1 MLEQKIDV
9 KKIFK
14 DEYKPTKE
22 EKEFLKQKADKNN
35 TKPVDGQSKLSINQ
49 ASNLVLPNFTYYIKL
64 FNTNLYY
71 KLTKFTNIL
80 KDKTVNFDL

>member
-35 TKPVDGQSKLSINQ
+35 TKPVDG
-49 ASNLVLPNFTYYIKL
+49 
-64 FNTNLYY
+64 
-71 KLTKFTNIL
+71 
-80 KDKTVNFDL
+80 